1 MLNQPCPLSDL
12 LAGDCGEGPASPKV
26 GHVWTAPG
34 CQGILARCSIGRG
47 SHVFGLFMRLTR
59 PLAIMPSADRVP
71 VKSSHSTM
79 PWPKWGVPIAGSTN
93 PALHAV
99 CPFQPFLQR
108 HCGAISFPPGR
119 LSQRDWLLVTLALGH
134 HGPNHPPTPGIASS
148 RLSGSLAA
156 PGSET
161 KKPPPIREA
170 AFASLKAPLWPVPA
184 PVDPT
189 GAREGGEASGR

>member
-1 MLNQPCPLSDL
+1 MPAFRSFSGRLRGRASFAEGGLRVDGSRLSRDSRTVQHRSGQPCVRPIHAAHKAAGHNAFRGSGPGQK
-12 LAGDCGEGPASPKV
+12 LAFDNAVAQVECPDRRIDQSCITCCLPFPTV
-26 GHVWTAPG
+26 PTAPP
-34 CQGILARCSIGRG
+34 RRY
-47 SHVFGLFMRLTR
+47 
-59 PLAIMPSADRVP
+59 
-71 VKSSHSTM
+71 
-79 PWPKWGVPIAGSTN
+79 
-93 PALHAV
+93 
-99 CPFQPFLQR
+99 FLR
-108 HCGAISFPPGR
+108 PGR
-119 LSQRDWLLVTLALGH
+119 LSQRDWLLVTLALGR

-170 AFASLKAPLWPVPA
+170 AFASLKAPLRPVPA